1 MNNYNMYDQIFLNE
15 NIKSKL
21 FINLSHELRDNIG
34 KYFEEMHITKNIMT
48 LVYKKNKI

>member
-1 MNNYNMYDQIFLNE
+1 MNNYNMYGDQIFLNE

-34 KYFEEMHITKNIMT
+34 KYFEEIHLRI
-48 LVYKKNKI
+48 L